1 MPDGPPRRFQI
12 RFTRFGLLGPVVR
25 EAPPTGQD
33 PSWPVGEVLG
43 RSPAIEV
50 WAGEPAAGPAGATGG
65 GPASEPAAGPAAG
78 PVGGFTVSTDV
89 GPERNFTVGPVAG
102 SDPADPAWQV
112 AEQVTGPAAGAV
124 PGPGGGPAGGD
135 PWYEPPA
142 PRVDPTGTG
151 PGRSAGWTGFRGRP
165 ANGWSGRPSSPLG
178 DAAAAIASEVANRA
192 LGRLGGRVAGWRD
205 PARRLRRRR
214 RWARRSLTFW
224 LLVTAFLGL
233 LTTLII
239 RTGSSAGGAVLFFI
253 VATAVAAA
261 EAALAGR
268 KLRKLRRVPEPL
280 SAAGVLP
287 PRSSAARPAM
297 ERLAERERVLAGLAV
312 HLGPS
317 AASTCAVATDAA
329 GALYTHAARVTAVDQ
344 ARRGARGPARHELD
358 KALTGL
364 LRQLDEGVA
373 RYDELV
379 LAAAA
384 AVSASASFQAGDQV
398 LAARLVDATDA
409 LAGLAAGL
417 RHVTPGG

>member
-12 RFTRFGLLGPVVR
+12 KFTRFGLLGPVVR
-25 EAPPTGQD
+25 EVPPTGPD
-33 PSWPVGEVLG
+33 PSWPVGDVLG
-43 RSPAIEV
+43 PSPVIEV
-50 WAGEPAAGPAGATGG
+50 WAGESATGPAGATGD
-65 GPASEPAAGPAAG
+65 GPATEPA
-78 PVGGFTVSTDV
+78 T
-89 GPERNFTVGPVAG
+89 
-102 SDPADPAWQV
+102 
-112 AEQVTGPAAGAV
+112 
-124 PGPGGGPAGGD
+124 GPGGGPAGGD
-135 PWYEPPA
+135 AGYGPPA
-142 PRVDPTGTG
+142 PRPDPTGAA
-151 PGRSAGWTGFRGRP
+151 PGRSAGWAGFRGRP
-165 ANGWSGRPSSPLG
+165 TDGWSGRSGRLSSPLG
-178 DAAAAIASEVANRA
+178 DAAAAIASEVAGRA
-192 LGRLGGRVAGWRD
+192 LGQLSGGVAGWRD

-224 LLVTAFLGL
+224 LFATSFLGL
-233 LTTLII
+233 LTVLVI
-239 RTGSSAGGAVLFFI
+239 RTGSSAGGAELFFI
-253 VATAVAAA
+253 VATAVAGA

-287 PRSSAARPAM
+287 PRGSAARPAM

-317 AASTCAVATDAA
+317 AASTCAAATDAA
-329 GALYTHAARVTAVDQ
+329 GALYAHAARVTAIDQ